1 MLELSRE
8 FNVNISFT
16 SQPLALRVEG
26 VISSLN
32 GLATRLSELKDVCR
46 PVLYHLSTTY

>member
-8 FNVNISFT
+8 FNVNISLT

-26 VISSLN
+26 VVASLN
-32 GLATRLSELKDVCR
+32 SLAKRLSELREVC
-46 PVLYHLSTTY
+46 L